1 MGHDSH
7 DDVQALSASIRVKL
21 DPKKHDWMNS
31 KAANRV
37 FSALPEGSARYVGG
51 CVRNALLDAPVA
63 DYDIAT
69 TEHPKDVSAALK
81 ANNIAVHETGISHGT
96 LTAVAD
102 HVVFEITT
110 LRRDVTTDGRRAT
123 VSFSKDWTEDAYRR
137 DFTVNA
143 LYADQSGKIYDP
155 TGQGIEDI
163 QARRIRFV
171 NDPSERIKEDY
182 LRILRYFRFYAWYG
196 EGKAM
201 DKPAL
206 DACRELKDGLKQL
219 SVERIWSEL
228 KKLLLAPS
236 PHRTVNTMLI
246 NGILEKLLPEASNSE
261 GLQLLVDV
269 ETQQDLAPDAYL
281 RLMSMAARDEFA
293 MAGLCRRM
301 KMANVEKTRL
311 MGWAGDRAGLALGL
325 SEKDLKIEIYKS
337 GRQVAMDRAI
347 LRAAGAD
354 DPIIRNQWLEIYK
367 IARDWEWPVFPLGCK
382 DLIAAGIPGGASMGK
397 ALAALEAL
405 WIRSGFTSDKQRL
418 LAALALIHR
427 G

>member
-1 MGHDSH
+1 
-7 DDVQALSASIRVKL
+7 
-21 DPKKHDWMNS
+21 
-31 KAANRV
+31 
-37 FSALPEGSARYVGG
+37 
-51 CVRNALLDAPVA
+51 
-63 DYDIAT
+63 
-69 TEHPKDVSAALK
+69 
-81 ANNIAVHETGISHGT
+81 
-96 LTAVAD
+96 
-102 HVVFEITT
+102 
-110 LRRDVTTDGRRAT
+110 
-123 VSFSKDWTEDAYRR
+123 
-137 DFTVNA
+137 
-143 LYADQSGKIYDP
+143 
-155 TGQGIEDI
+155 
-163 QARRIRFV
+163 
-171 NDPSERIKEDY
+171 
-182 LRILRYFRFYAWYG
+182 
-196 EGKAM
+196 M

-236 PHRTVNTMLI
+236 PHRTVNTMLT

-367 IARDWEWPVFPLGCK
+367 IARDWEWPVFPLGGK

-405 WIRSGFTSDKQRL
+405 WIRSGFSANKQGL